1 MTAQQEQQRLEVGEL
16 ITDELIEAARARIG
30 VPAIVQNWD
39 RPWVE
44 VASRDTMRHWAY
56 GIGDDNPLFTDPEYA
71 GKTRWG
77 GLIAPPTYMYNMGSN
92 EEVPEIPPEVRARG
106 RGGAMAG
113 IHGFYSGNDIEFYRP
128 VREGDTL
135 VRIGFP
141 VVGIEV
147 KENSAFSGRSV
158 IQSRVRG
165 IFWNQHN
172 ELVAIWRDWTT
183 RTQRAVAASKQRKY
197 MDIEQTHYTPEMLQQ
212 IEEEIENEEV
222 RGAAPRYWEE
232 VEVGQEMAPMV
243 KGPILLTDLLCFLQG
258 SVAAYARAHKL
269 RHQSYKRHPRAFSL
283 NEFGVPDVVE
293 RVHWEDAWAR
303 SIGNPYA
310 YDYGWQRNA
319 WVCNYLTN
327 WMGDDAWLWREYDQI
342 RRFVYIGDV
351 IRFTGRV
358 VDKCTSPEL
367 GCLVDLEMDL
377 TNQRGDIVA
386 PARATVILPSKEH
399 GPVQLPRAPKEL
411 EGARVGEKL
420 ARAQEYL
427 SRTGYAAHR

>member
-1 MTAQQEQQRLEVGEL
+1 MATQEQQKLDVGEM
-16 ITDELIEAARARIG
+16 ITDELVEAARARIG
-30 VPAIVQNWD
+30 VAAPTLAWD

-56 GIGDDNPLFTDPEYA
+56 GLGDDNPLFTDYEYA
-71 GKTRWG
+71 KKTRWG
-77 GLIAPPTYMYNMGSN
+77 GLIAPPTYFYCMGST
-92 EEVPEIPPEVRARG
+92 EEIPEIPKEVRDRG

-113 IHGFYSGNDIEFYRP
+113 IHGFYSGNDIEFYNP
-128 VREGDTL
+128 VREGDKI

-141 VVGIEV
+141 IVGVDV

-158 IQSRVRG
+158 IISRVRG
-165 IFWNQHN
+165 IFWNQRN

-183 RTQRAVAASKQRKY
+183 RTQRAVAAGKQRKY
-197 MDIEQTHYTPEMLQQ
+197 MDIKQPYYTPEMLK
-212 IEEEIENEEV
+212 EIDELTENEEV
-222 RGAAPRYWEE
+222 RGALPRYWED
-232 VEVGQEMAPMV
+232 VQVGDEMRPMV

-258 SVAAYARAHKL
+258 SEARFAKAHKI

-351 IRFTGRV
+351 IRFSGNV
-358 VDKCTSPEL
+358 VDKYTSPEL
-367 GCLVDLEMDL
+367 GCLVDVEMNL
-377 TNQRGDIVA
+377 TNQRGEVVA
-386 PARATVILPSKEH
+386 PSRGTVILPSREH
-399 GPVQLPRAPKEL
+399 GPVQLPRSPREL
-411 EGARVGEKL
+411 EGARVGEKF
-420 ARAQEYL
+420 ARATEFL
-427 SRTGYAAHR
+427 TRTGYAAHR